1 MTAVKQIA
9 ITSANHL
16 KSLRGYLDRSNE
28 RHEVADMDSQ
38 HLNDPA
44 NWEREFDR
52 TREAYG
58 HNRAGRAGAKC
69 TYCYHQIIAF
79 NPSECDLN
87 GGRLT
92 AGDCM
97 AFAREWVE
105 RYYPNQEAVWALH
118 REHCAADGTDR
129 WAVHVAINR
138 TDLETGKRLDE
149 GRSSRQKVL
158 HASRMRGMD
167 ERWGLAQMEKGAR
180 NSAHHA
186 RQQSRGERRAR
197 VVDVE
202 PRGGPRPIA
211 ALRDRP
217 RSREASGPRERREG
231 GQGRRAEQN
240 AGAQR
245 GARSPRRP
253 HEDESGQI
261 LKEAG
266 HRLRVQADLRPQ
278 RRERE
283 ESRGRKDKRAQAG
296 QGLQHERYIARPRR
310 ASCPRDQEGGRE
322 GGLSGH
328 RRGDG
333 GGPLRA
339 GKRDAIHGLETAGPL
354 GVLPFD
360 HIRRL
365 IEKESCPLPPCHS
378 FCCPPGHPRRH

>member
-9 ITSANHL
+9 ITSASHL

-58 HNRAGRAGAKC
+58 HNRAGKAGAKC

-92 AGDCM
+92 AQDCM
-97 AFAREWVE
+97 GFAREWVE

-149 GRSSRQKVL
+149 GRASRQKVL

-197 VVDVE
+197 
-202 PRGGPRPIA
+202 
-211 ALRDRP
+211 
-217 RSREASGPRERREG
+217 EAGL
-231 GQGRRAEQN
+231 
-240 AGAQR
+240 
-245 GARSPRRP
+245 ARSPRFETDLDHVRRVVRESVQEVARGDETNKMRALNESLERRGVHMRLSRDKTLKSRDLVFEYRP
-253 HEDESGQI
+253 TGTGAGKGPKRPRKASISGRKLGCGYSLTGIQRGLGIAGRWLAIETARAVDESMGS
-261 LKEAG
+261 
-266 HRLRVQADLRPQ
+266 D
-278 RRERE
+278 
-283 ESRGRKDKRAQAG
+283 D
-296 QGLQHERYIARPRR
+296 
-310 ASCPRDQEGGRE
+310 
-322 GGLSGH
+322 GGL
-328 RRGDG
+328 
-333 GGPLRA
+333 A
-339 GKRDAIHGLETAGPL
+339 
-354 GVLPFD
+354 
-360 HIRRL
+360 
-365 IEKESCPLPPCHS
+365 
-378 FCCPPGHPRRH
+378 

>member
-9 ITSANHL
+9 ITSTNHL

-58 HNRAGRAGAKC
+58 HNRAGKAGAKC

-92 AGDCM
+92 AQDCM
-97 AFAREWVE
+97 GFAREWVE

-149 GRSSRQKVL
+149 GGASRQKVL

-197 VVDVE
+197 
-202 PRGGPRPIA
+202 
-211 ALRDRP
+211 
-217 RSREASGPRERREG
+217 EAGL
-231 GQGRRAEQN
+231 
-240 AGAQR
+240 
-245 GARSPRRP
+245 ARSPRFETDLDHVRRVVRESVQEVARGGETNKMRALNESLERRGVHMRLSRDKTLKSRDLVFEYRP
-253 HEDESGQI
+253 TGTGAGKGPKRPRKASISGRKLGRGYSLTGIQRGLGIAGRWLAIETARAVDESMGS
-261 LKEAG
+261 
-266 HRLRVQADLRPQ
+266 D
-278 RRERE
+278 
-283 ESRGRKDKRAQAG
+283 DD
-296 QGLQHERYIARPRR
+296 GLA
-310 ASCPRDQEGGRE
+310 
-322 GGLSGH
+322 
-328 RRGDG
+328 
-333 GGPLRA
+333 
-339 GKRDAIHGLETAGPL
+339 
-354 GVLPFD
+354 
-360 HIRRL
+360 
-365 IEKESCPLPPCHS
+365 
-378 FCCPPGHPRRH
+378 

>member
-58 HNRAGRAGAKC
+58 HNRAGKAGAKC

-149 GRSSRQKVL
+149 GRASRQKVL

-197 VVDVE
+197 
-202 PRGGPRPIA
+202 
-211 ALRDRP
+211 
-217 RSREASGPRERREG
+217 EAGL
-231 GQGRRAEQN
+231 
-240 AGAQR
+240 
-245 GARSPRRP
+245 ARSPRFETDLDHVRRVVR
-253 HEDESGQI
+253 ESVEKVAKGDEPN
-261 LKEAG
+261 KM
-266 HRLRVQADLRPQ
+266 
-278 RRERE
+278 
-283 ESRGRKDKRAQAG
+283 RA
-296 QGLQHERYIARPRR
+296 
-310 ASCPRDQEGGRE
+310 
-322 GGLSGH
+322 LSAELD
-328 RRGDG
+328 RRGVHM
-333 GGPLRA
+333 RMS
-339 GKRDAIHGLETAGPL
+339 RD
-354 GVLPFD
+354 
-360 HIRRL
+360 
-365 IEKESCPLPPCHS
+365 
-378 FCCPPGHPRRH
+378 

>member
-9 ITSANHL
+9 ITSTNHL

-58 HNRAGRAGAKC
+58 HNRAGKAGAKC

-92 AGDCM
+92 AQDCM
-97 AFAREWVE
+97 GFAREWVE

-149 GRSSRQKVL
+149 GRASRQKVL

-197 VVDVE
+197 
-202 PRGGPRPIA
+202 
-211 ALRDRP
+211 
-217 RSREASGPRERREG
+217 EAGL
-231 GQGRRAEQN
+231 
-240 AGAQR
+240 
-245 GARSPRRP
+245 ARSPCFETDLDHVRRVVRESVQEVARGGETNKMRALNESLERRGVHMRLSRDKTLKSRDLVFEYRP
-253 HEDESGQI
+253 TGTGAGKGPKRPRKASISGRKLGRGYSLTGIQRGLGIAGRWLAIETARAVDESMGS
-261 LKEAG
+261 
-266 HRLRVQADLRPQ
+266 D
-278 RRERE
+278 
-283 ESRGRKDKRAQAG
+283 DD
-296 QGLQHERYIARPRR
+296 GLA
-310 ASCPRDQEGGRE
+310 
-322 GGLSGH
+322 
-328 RRGDG
+328 
-333 GGPLRA
+333 
-339 GKRDAIHGLETAGPL
+339 
-354 GVLPFD
+354 
-360 HIRRL
+360 
-365 IEKESCPLPPCHS
+365 
-378 FCCPPGHPRRH
+378 

>member
-58 HNRAGRAGAKC
+58 HNRAGKAGAKC

-92 AGDCM
+92 AQDCM
-97 AFAREWVE
+97 GFAREWVE

-149 GRSSRQKVL
+149 GRASRQKVL

-197 VVDVE
+197 
-202 PRGGPRPIA
+202 
-211 ALRDRP
+211 
-217 RSREASGPRERREG
+217 EAGL
-231 GQGRRAEQN
+231 
-240 AGAQR
+240 
-245 GARSPRRP
+245 ARSPRFETDLDHVRRVVRESVQEVARGGETNKMRALNESLERRGVHMRLSRDKTLKSRDLVFEYRP
-253 HEDESGQI
+253 TGTGAGKGPKRPRKASISGRKLGRGYSLTGIQRGLGIAGRWLAIETARAVDESMGS
-261 LKEAG
+261 
-266 HRLRVQADLRPQ
+266 D
-278 RRERE
+278 
-283 ESRGRKDKRAQAG
+283 DD
-296 QGLQHERYIARPRR
+296 GLA
-310 ASCPRDQEGGRE
+310 
-322 GGLSGH
+322 
-328 RRGDG
+328 
-333 GGPLRA
+333 
-339 GKRDAIHGLETAGPL
+339 
-354 GVLPFD
+354 
-360 HIRRL
+360 
-365 IEKESCPLPPCHS
+365 
-378 FCCPPGHPRRH
+378 

>member
-9 ITSANHL
+9 ITSTNHL

-28 RHEVADMDSQ
+28 RHEVVDMDSQ

-58 HNRAGRAGAKC
+58 HNRAGKVGANC
-69 TYCYHQIIAF
+69 TRCYHQVIAM

-118 REHCAADGTDR
+118 REHCAADDTDR
-129 WAVHVAINR
+129 WAVHVVINR

-149 GRSSRQKVL
+149 GRASRQKVL
-158 HASRMRGMD
+158 HASRMRDMD

-197 VVDVE
+197 
-202 PRGGPRPIA
+202 
-211 ALRDRP
+211 
-217 RSREASGPRERREG
+217 EAGL
-231 GQGRRAEQN
+231 
-240 AGAQR
+240 
-245 GARSPRRP
+245 ARSPRFETDLDHVRRVVRESVQEVARGGEANKMRALNEALEKRGVHMRLSRDKTLKSRDLVFEYRP
-253 HEDESGQI
+253 
-261 LKEAG
+261 AG
-266 HRLRVQADLRPQ
+266 N
-278 RRERE
+278 
-283 ESRGRKDKRAQAG
+283 
-296 QGLQHERYIARPRR
+296 
-310 ASCPRDQEGGRE
+310 
-322 GGLSGH
+322 
-328 RRGDG
+328 
-333 GGPLRA
+333 RA
-339 GKRDAIHGLETAGPL
+339 GKGPKRPRKASISGRKLGRGYSLTGIQRGLGIAGRWLAIETARA
-354 GVLPFD
+354 VD
-360 HIRRL
+360 
-365 IEKESCPLPPCHS
+365 ESMGSDDDGLA
-378 FCCPPGHPRRH
+378 